1 MSEFAVERK
10 CVDVEFGVQTSSPRH
25 HSWGEGVQELQSI
38 VPRSGV
44 SMSVGLQGD
53 VSIGQ
58 IVWSGVDMLGAAS
71 VGAWANVE
79 SLVVVAGS
87 AHEEA
92 SVG

>member
-1 MSEFAVERK
+1 MD
-10 CVDVEFGVQTSSPRH
+10 VDLWVQTGSPWH
-25 HSWGEGVQELQSI
+25 HSWCEGVQELDGAVPGISI
-38 VPRSGV
+38 C
-44 SMSVGLQGD
+44 MSVGLKGD

-58 IVWSGVDMLGAAS
+58 IVRGGVDVLGAAS
-71 VGAWANVE
+71 VEAWANVE